1 MRSAPSPSKT
11 RPSKFWRVHSPLPSK
26 ARRHSSTHGVSLR
39 RLTQLSSEFAPHTRP
54 RLSPSFYPRTIKQDA
69 AAHTEQA
76 QRSVVDACI
85 RWTRGMR
92 ASKEVAT
99 RIATLYQGT
108 SLPQSQSHSREYAT
122 PAAAVVP
129 SASHSAIAAD
139 RAMFSSALESSIDA
153 YWNVEVAFTRSFDE
167 HLQSQF
173 QPGLTK
179 LLLRSDV
186 TADGALVRNAASHA
200 HAGMLGLPVS
210 PHQEV
215 VCLYFLV

>member
-1 MRSAPSPSKT
+1 M
-11 RPSKFWRVHSPLPSK
+11 
-26 ARRHSSTHGVSLR
+26 
-39 RLTQLSSEFAPHTRP
+39 
-54 RLSPSFYPRTIKQDA
+54 
-69 AAHTEQA
+69 
-76 QRSVVDACI
+76 VDACI

-108 SLPQSQSHSREYAT
+108 SLPQSHPREYAT
-122 PAAAVVP
+122 PAVAP
-129 SASHSAIAAD
+129 PMSSHSTVSAD

-153 YWNVEVAFTRSFDE
+153 YWSVEVAFTRSFDA

-186 TADGALVRNAASHA
+186 TADSALVRHAAPDSHS
-200 HAGMLGLPVS
+200 GLFGCPYDFFVLVALTRLRAVVS
-210 PHQEV
+210 SRLASFPIRSF
-215 VCLYFLV
+215 VCPLQSTPTRRTHPSHPRSRASNPCLSPAFCRTSKPTAR